1 MTQKMNVK
9 IPTAKLIKALEASLA
24 QRIKNVAQYKTDR
37 LKFDKDLEAFNR
49 SLVSLIGTKKLMLK
63 DVTVR
68 AAWRSENQ
76 TVSFEFAIV
85 DAKLKQPEAP
95 DLPHRVENEISE
107 IKNAIA
113 ILKLT
118 DDQTVSTSTYN
129 NVARYL

>member
-24 QRIKNVAQYKTDR
+24 QRIKNVAHYKTDR

-49 SLVSLIGTKKLMLK
+49 SLVSLIGTKKLALR
-63 DVTVR
+63 DTTVR
-68 AAWRSENQ
+68 NAWRSEDQ
-76 TVSFEFAIV
+76 MVTFDFAIV

-95 DLPHRVENEISE
+95 DFPHRAENEISE

-118 DDQTVSTSTYN
+118 DDENVSTSTYN